1 MPQLSLYSH
10 SKLTTRYQTTIPQV
24 VREVLGLEKHD
35 KICYTVQSD
44 GKVLISREEKVEKDP
59 VLANFLTFLANDMI
73 QNPHNVR
80 ETDSDLRDRIQSLVS
95 DVDIDLDSPLSEE
108 DE

>member
-1 MPQLSLYSH
+1 MSQLSLNSH

-35 KICYTVQSD
+35 RICYTVQSN
-44 GKVLISREEKVEKDP
+44 GKVLISREEKVDEDP
-59 VLANFLTFLANDMI
+59 VLANFLTFLANDII
-73 QNPHNVR
+73 QNPQNIK
-80 ETDSDLRDRIQSLVS
+80 EIDSDLYDRIQSLVS
-95 DVDIDLDSPLSEE
+95 NVDIDLDSPLSEE

>member
-10 SKLTTRYQTTIPQV
+10 SKLTTRYQTTIPHV

-35 KICYTVQSD
+35 KICYNVQPD
-44 GKVLISREEKVEKDP
+44 GKVVISRATKVEKDP
-59 VLANFLTFLANDMI
+59 VLANFLSFLANDMI
-73 QNPHNVR
+73 KNPQNVK
-80 ETDSDLRDRIQSLVS
+80 EIDSDLRDRIHSLVS
-95 DVDIDLDSPLSEE
+95 KVEIDLDSPLSEE